1 MSRLKNQVLIEFL
14 KRLDAELPNHGHNQK
29 ASFHAVNDKFEKDA
43 GFKPYSSYDS
53 FKTMKSRRGKD
64 RERGN

>member
-1 MSRLKNQVLIEFL
+1 MAKPKYQVLNEFI
-14 KRLDAELPNHGHNQK
+14 KRLDAELPNHNNNQK
-29 ASFHAVNDKFEKDA
+29 ASFHAVNDKFEKDI

-53 FKTMKSRRGKD
+53 FKTLKSRRGKD